1 MFHRLLV
8 AAGLVDIKII
18 TFQQDVRGPLSPLP
32 RPEWHYAL
40 SVKKVTGGGGGEG
53 GCVDGW
59 MGVEEE
65 GVACQGGGARVVGGG
80 LRVP

>member
-40 SVKKVTGGGGGEG
+40 SVKKVAGGGGEG